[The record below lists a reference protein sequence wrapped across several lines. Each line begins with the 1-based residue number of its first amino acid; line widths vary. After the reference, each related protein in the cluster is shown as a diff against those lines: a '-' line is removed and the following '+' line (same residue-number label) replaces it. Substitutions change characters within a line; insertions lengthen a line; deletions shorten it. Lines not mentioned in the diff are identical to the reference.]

1 MLRKIVLTSVLASS
15 TLAVMTANAAL
26 PSGLYVSGQVGYA
39 DTNRPSTL
47 NPNLAN
53 DGLAGRLAIGYKLIP
68 SFAVELGYLQLPTT
82 EVSKYTPGHF
92 ATLSNQQ
99 HAIDVVAGRQPAF
112 LSNACVPALRSSST
126 HRAPSWR
133 LRGFPTSVEHMGEGE
148 NGMTEQHPRSGVTHH
163 FPNPFA
169 CRRFVA
175 MYRAVRAGGF
185 VFIERAVCDSLG
197 GILCEF
203 RARGAQPIG
212 RGVIGAAEESD
223 HALQGPALAGQPAC
237 FRRHACNRL

>member
-82 EVSKYTPGHF
+82 EVSKYIPGHF
-92 ATLSNQQ
+92 GTLSNKQ
-99 HAIDVVAGRQPAF
+99 HAIDVVAK
-112 LSNACVPALRSSST
+112 
-126 HRAPSWR
+126 
-133 LRGFPTSVEHMGEGE
+133 
-148 NGMTEQHPRSGVTHH
+148 
-163 FPNPFA
+163 
-169 CRRFVA
+169 
-175 MYRAVRAGGF
+175 
-185 VFIERAVCDSLG
+185 
-197 GILCEF
+197 GIL
-203 RARGAQPIG
+203 PITSNVNIYG
-212 RGVIGAAEESD
+212 KLGAAY
-223 HALQGPALAGQPAC
+223 LTTQIQGTTTVDNIPVTVDLNSQQGIEKRQWAPEVAIGMGYDITPNVSVDTSLTHIQTIGNNRPGNIDFLAVGVAYT
-237 FRRHACNRL
+237 FG